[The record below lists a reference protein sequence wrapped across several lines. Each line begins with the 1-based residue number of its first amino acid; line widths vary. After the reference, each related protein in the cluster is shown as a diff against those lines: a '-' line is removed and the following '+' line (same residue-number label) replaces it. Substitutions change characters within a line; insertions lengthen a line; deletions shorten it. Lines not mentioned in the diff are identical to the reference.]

1 MPQGPRPALGDL
13 LAGGITALFSVPE
26 GMAYAAIA
34 GLAPGSGLSSGV
46 WPAVV
51 GSLLA
56 RTPLMITTLT
66 SAIALTSGNALRHAH
81 LDPTR
86 PANVAALTLLVAAA
100 MALFALLGLG
110 SALRGISLGA
120 VTGFSLGTAVQIIVG
135 ALREATGYRA
145 RHHNRLLRLAS
156 WLAHPGSWSH
166 RMTAV
171 AAATVL
177 VWALAHAVTR
187 LRALAVLVALV
198 VTGVLV
204 HVAGVTVPLAA
215 SLGAVPGGLPQLT
228 VPNWWVMPHLVGG
241 ACSVAAVALAQAA
254 AIAPGSPA
262 QDLVPA
268 SAVAPAHGPAQ
279 GRAQGPAQAP
289 LLAQAPPPAQAPP
302 QAQAPPP
309 APAPVGRRAAR
320 RDVLAQAAANAVGAF
335 FHALPAGGSP
345 SRTAVAASAGAR
357 TRWAGV
363 ASGVVLALLLCF
375 FGRVAGFI
383 PLAVVGALLIL
394 IGIKLVVA
402 RLPEIALAWR
412 RGWRERSLLVV
423 TFLAATQ
430 LPLQYALLLGGLL
443 SGAARAGARLV
454 DHGKVAAAG

>member
-1 MPQGPRPALGDL
+1 MEQGEPEAEPEQDTTRPAPRDL

-46 WPAVV
+46 LPAMM
-51 GSLLA
+51 GSLLG

-81 LDPTR
+81 LDPTL

-110 SALRGISLGA
+110 AVLRGISLGA
-120 VTGFSLGTAVQIIVG
+120 VTGFSLGTAVQIIAG

-156 WLAHPGSWSH
+156 WLAHPGAWSH

-171 AAATVL
+171 AVATVL
-177 VWALAHAVTR
+177 VWALAHAVSR

-204 HVAGVTVPLAA
+204 HVAGITVPLAA
-215 SLGAVPGGLPQLT
+215 SLGTVPGGLPQLT

-262 QDLVPA
+262 G
-268 SAVAPAHGPAQ
+268 GPAA
-279 GRAQGPAQAP
+279 GE
-289 LLAQAPPPAQAPP
+289 
-302 QAQAPPP
+302 
-309 APAPVGRRAAR
+309 PVGRRAGR

-335 FHALPAGGSP
+335 CHALPVGGSP
-345 SRTAVAASAGAR
+345 SRTAVAVAAGAR
-357 TRWAGV
+357 SRWAGV

-375 FGRVAGFI
+375 FGRVTGFI

-394 IGIKLVVA
+394 IGVKLVLA

-430 LPLQYALLLGGLL
+430 LPLQYALLLGALL
-443 SGAARAGARLV
+443 SGAAHAVGLLV
-454 DHGKVAAAG
+454 GHRRVAATG

>member
-1 MPQGPRPALGDL
+1 MDHAEPGPEPAAGPVAGEDPTRAQDSAAPGRGGTRPGVGDL

-51 GSLLA
+51 GSLLV
-56 RTPLMITTLT
+56 RTPLMIITLT
-66 SAIALTSGNALRHAH
+66 SAIALTSGNALRQAH
-81 LDPTR
+81 LDPAL

-110 SALRGISLGA
+110 SVLQGISLGA
-120 VTGFSLGTAVQIIVG
+120 MTGFSLGTAVQIIAG

-145 RHHNRLLRLAS
+145 HHHNRLLRLAS
-156 WLAHPGSWSH
+156 WLAHPGAWSH

-204 HVAGVTVPLAA
+204 HVAGITVPLAA
-215 SLGAVPGGLPQLT
+215 SLGAVPAGLPQLT
-228 VPNWWVMPHLVGG
+228 VPNWGVMPQLIGG

-254 AIAPGSPA
+254 AIAPGRETPGRETPA
-262 QDLVPA
+262 
-268 SAVAPAHGPAQ
+268 
-279 GRAQGPAQAP
+279 RE
-289 LLAQAPPPAQAPP
+289 
-302 QAQAPPP
+302 

-320 RDVLAQAAANAVGAF
+320 RDVFAQAAANAVGAF
-335 FHALPAGGSP
+335 CHALPAGGSP

-363 ASGVVLALLLCF
+363 ASGVALALVLCF

-394 IGIKLVVA
+394 IGVKLVVA
-402 RLPEIALAWR
+402 RLPEIGLAWR

-430 LPLQYALLLGGLL
+430 LPLQYALLLGALL
-443 SGAARAGARLV
+443 SGAARAVGLLV
-454 DHGKVAAAG
+454 AHDRMAATS